1 MSQENSQQF
10 IQEDEIDLRELW
22 KTLVKRKTL
31 IVAVTLAVTIA
42 AVSYALL
49 ATPIYEVKATLKVG
63 KYKLDANANANAN
76 ANVILANS
84 AELVKEL
91 EILFIDTLKNEKD
104 KTAWIE
110 NVGLA
115 KKVNN
120 YFVISAQGLSNEAA
134 IAELNKV
141 VDYTQREHQKTL
153 DDVKEFRE
161 AQIKQ
166 AEGKISL
173 LKSKT
178 IPALKEKILRYT
190 DDIKIYE
197 KNFIAVQENLKEIKS
212 NNPTLATIQIN
223 EQRYL
228 ADMLIT
234 LKDALEK
241 FEREKSEFEVLHLPK
256 LEEELNTLRTLT
268 KPHNYKNTE
277 IVGAILTNDNPVKPK
292 KKLIVVVAFV
302 TGLMLSVFL
311 AFFLE
316 FIQSSRKEEH

>member
-1 MSQENSQQF
+1 MSQENTQQQ

-22 KTLVKRKTL
+22 KTLLKRKML
-31 IVAVTLAVTIA
+31 IAAVTLAVTIA
-42 AVSYALL
+42 AVAYALL

-63 KYKLDANANANAN
+63 EYKLAANANAN
-76 ANVILANS
+76 ANVTLANS

-91 EILFIDTLKNEKD
+91 EILYIDTLKNEED
-104 KTAWIE
+104 RTAWIE
-110 NVGLA
+110 HVDLA

-120 YFVISAQGLSNEAA
+120 YFDISAQGLSNEAA

-141 VDYTQREHQKTL
+141 VDYTQKEHQKTL

-173 LKSKT
+173 LKGKT

-190 DDIKIYE
+190 NDIKIYE

-212 NNPTLATIQIN
+212 NNPTLAAIQIN

-241 FEREKSEFEVLHLPK
+241 FEREKSEFEVLQIPK
-256 LEEELNTLRTLT
+256 LEEELNTLIALT

-277 IVGAILTNDNPVKPK
+277 IVGAILTNDYPVKPK

-316 FIQSSRKEEH
+316 FIQGSRREEL

>member
-1 MSQENSQQF
+1 MSQENTQQM
-10 IQEDEIDLRELW
+10 QEDEIDLRELW
-22 KTLVKRKTL
+22 KTLLKRKML
-31 IVAVTLAVTIA
+31 IAAVTLAITIA
-42 AVSYALL
+42 AVVYALQL
-49 ATPIYEVKATLKVG
+49 TPIYEVKATLKVG
-63 KYKLDANANANAN
+63 EYKLNANANAN

-104 KTAWIE
+104 RAAWIE
-110 NVGLA
+110 YVDLA

-134 IAELNKV
+134 IAELDRV

-197 KNFIAVQENLKEIKS
+197 KNFIAVQENLKKIKS

-277 IVGAILTNDNPVKPK
+277 IVGSILTNDYPVKPK

-302 TGLMLSVFL
+302 TGLMLSIFL

-316 FIQSSRKEEH
+316 FIQGSRQEEL

>member
-1 MSQENSQQF
+1 MSQENTQQQM
-10 IQEDEIDLRELW
+10 QEDEIDLRELW
-22 KTLVKRKTL
+22 KTLLKRKML
-31 IVAVTLAVTIA
+31 IAAVTLAVTIV
-42 AVSYALL
+42 AVAYVLL
-49 ATPIYEVKATLKVG
+49 ATPIYEVKVTLKVG
-63 KYKLDANANANAN
+63 EYKLAANAN
-76 ANVILANS
+76 ANVTLANS

-91 EILFIDTLKNEKD
+91 EIVFIDVLKNEENR
-104 KTAWIE
+104 TAWIE
-110 NVGLA
+110 RVDLA

-120 YFVISAQGLSNEAA
+120 YFDILAQGLSNESA
-134 IAELNKV
+134 IRELKKV
-141 VDYTQREHQKTL
+141 VDYTQKEHQKTL

-173 LKSKT
+173 LKNKT

-190 DDIKIYE
+190 NDIKIYE

-212 NNPTLATIQIN
+212 SNPTLATIQIN

-241 FEREKSEFEVLHLPK
+241 FESEESEFEVLQIPK
-256 LEEELNTLRTLT
+256 LEEELNTLKALT

-277 IVGAILTNDNPVKPK
+277 IVGTILTNDYSVKPK

-316 FIQSSRKEEH
+316 FIQGSRQEEL